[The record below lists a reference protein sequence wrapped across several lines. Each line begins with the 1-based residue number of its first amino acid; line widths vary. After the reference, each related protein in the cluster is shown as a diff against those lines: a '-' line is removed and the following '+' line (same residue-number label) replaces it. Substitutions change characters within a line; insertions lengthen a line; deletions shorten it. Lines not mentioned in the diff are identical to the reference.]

1 MEINEYLV
9 SFFNIVREIESINMF
24 EQKSKLS
31 GTEFRMLREII
42 LEREKGKDIISSE
55 LSRRLGITRSAVSQI
70 VTKLEKKNI
79 VKRTAS
85 DTDRKIAYVRL
96 SDHALALFSE
106 QCDHANRVISQV
118 VQIYGE
124 DKMNELVAACKE
136 LSRVFGIVCE
146 RKENKK

>member
-55 LSRRLGITRSAVSQI
+55 LSR
-70 VTKLEKKNI
+70 
-79 VKRTAS
+79 
-85 DTDRKIAYVRL
+85 
-96 SDHALALFSE
+96 
-106 QCDHANRVISQV
+106 
-118 VQIYGE
+118 
-124 DKMNELVAACKE
+124 
-136 LSRVFGIVCE
+136 
-146 RKENKK
+146 

>member
-106 QCDHANRVISQV
+106 QCEQGHIASGSDLRR
-118 VQIYGE
+118 G
-124 DKMNELVAACKE
+124 
-136 LSRVFGIVCE
+136 
-146 RKENKK
+146 

>member
-96 SDHALALFSE
+96 SDHA
-106 QCDHANRVISQV
+106 NRVISQV